1 MNNLHGVGMKHI
13 TKWKFENIQIPL
25 PPLAEQKCIVAKLD
39 SHFENVD
46 KAIELHQQN
55 ITNAN

>member
-13 TKWKFENIQIPL
+13 TKGKFENIQIPL

-39 SHFENVD
+39 SLFENVD
-46 KAIELHQQN
+46 KAIELHQQ
-55 ITNAN
+55 